1 MRCRPPLIPLAVT
14 FAARETALTPDLPL
28 PATGA
33 AAPRTLAL
41 VCVLLSTVLAAG
53 CGADKDERLGG
64 GRSLAATRGEA
75 GRPTYREVDV
85 ARSGTITGVV
95 RLDGRAPRDSIVR
108 TTADRE
114 VCGES
119 VSERVLVDARDRV
132 GEAIVWLDGVRA
144 GKPLPDT
151 RRFELTT
158 ERCRLEPRVQA
169 ALVGGML
176 NVKSADPVSHA
187 TRFLLAG
194 ADSTL
199 ELVRQSGAAQLV
211 PTAAPLARP
220 ARVEV
225 RCDRHPWATAWIQ
238 VFDHPYFAVTRRD
251 GAFRLDSVP
260 SGQYRL
266 VAWHEKLGNREQ
278 RVTVEAGEAAR
289 VELVF

>member
-1 MRCRPPLIPLAVT
+1 M
-14 FAARETALTPDLPL
+14 ALL
-28 PATGA
+28 G
-33 AAPRTLAL
+33 
-41 VCVLLSTVLAAG
+41 TVLAAG
-53 CGADKDERLGG
+53 RGTNDDERPDG
-64 GRSLAATRGEA
+64 GRSVAGASGEA
-75 GRPTYREVDV
+75 RRPTYREVDV
-85 ARSGTITGVV
+85 GRSGTITGVV
-95 RLDGRAPRDSIVR
+95 RLQGRAPRDSIVR
-108 TTADRE
+108 TTADQE

-119 VSERVLVDARDRV
+119 VSERVLVDARDRI
-132 GEAIVWLDGVRA
+132 GEAIVWLDDVRA
-144 GKPLPDT
+144 GKPLPIT

-176 NVKSADPVSHA
+176 NVKSADPLSHA

-194 ADSTL
+194 ADTTL
-199 ELVRQSGAAQLV
+199 RIVRQSGAGQLV

-251 GAFRLDSVP
+251 GVFTLDSVP

-266 VAWHEKLGNREQ
+266 VAWHAKLGNREQ
-278 RVTVEAGEAAR
+278 RVTVEAGEEVR